1 MSGISDCVQYPAS
14 KAVVNAMNGLPLLAR
29 LEFVKNIIFDRG
41 GSRDSAPQD
50 EALIVANDVL
60 RDVIELVKKLP
71 AMDLRL

>member
-1 MSGISDCVQYPAS
+1 VSERLDCDAYPGS
-14 KAVVNAMNGLPLLAR
+14 KAIVNAMNGLPVLAR

-60 RDVIELVKKLP
+60 RDIIELVKKSP
-71 AMDLRL
+71 AKDLRL